1 MLKRW
6 VFNARRKEGCESM
19 SLMSVGR
26 LFQTSGLLTENARRL
41 NCVLVRRTTAVLVV
55 DDHSWR
61 WCALGLNATRSLRY
75 GGEHWWNI
83 LYINVAT
90 LKVIRNFIGS
100 QWSCLRVGVM
110 WDRRLRPRMG
120 RALSL
125 CFRLYP
131 FISRHSLPIYCP
143 FLCFLLPSSFHGR
156 CLGWWGY
163 IRACFPFCSILALLT
178 FSSCVI
184 NCYRL

>member
-26 LFQTSGLLTENARRL
+26 LFQTSGPLTENACWPI
-41 NCVLVRRTTAVLVV
+41 CVLVRRTTADLVV

-75 GGEHWWNI
+75 GGERWWKI

-90 LKVIRNFIGS
+90 LKVIWNFIGS
-100 QWSCLRVGVM
+100 QLNKERKKHLLISHFLAKISATNYQNRFTSPPCCCQISLHQNICHVANILFVLIFLLNLRCVENH
-110 WDRRLRPRMG
+110 LP
-120 RALSL
+120 A
-125 CFRLYP
+125 RLYLSECLP
-131 FISRHSLPIYCP
+131 F
-143 FLCFLLPSSFHGR
+143 FHKQQ
-156 CLGWWGY
+156 
-163 IRACFPFCSILALLT
+163 
-178 FSSCVI
+178 
-184 NCYRL
+184 